1 MELWQELSL
10 PAVFGCMT
18 LWNAKNYSASCQV
31 SCASWQGERIVYIA
45 SKYGHC
51 PAIWTNKPA
60 CTDLPDVDT
69 NTELETAA
77 RSVRDEMR
85 GCTGTS
91 G

>member
-1 MELWQELSL
+1 ME
-10 PAVFGCMT
+10 
-18 LWNAKNYSASCQV
+18 
-31 SCASWQGERIVYIA
+31 GEWIVYIA

-51 PAIWTNKPA
+51 AADWMNKPA
-60 CTDLPDVDT
+60 CTDSSDVDT